1 MLLGLCGV
9 ADVMNPG
16 GNLTWTRVSIVGFQS
31 GLPNGFVV
39 KYNLTPDRKERNHQ
53 YKNIRLHQVS
63 QAFSKS
69 TYQKINFLISSPN
82 ICCGYSKE
90 PSQ

>member
-16 GNLTWTRVSIVGFQS
+16 GNLTWTRVSIVGLQS

-39 KYNLTPDRKERNHQ
+39 KYNLTPDRKESNHQ
-53 YKNIRLHQVS
+53 
-63 QAFSKS
+63 F
-69 TYQKINFLISSPN
+69 
-82 ICCGYSKE
+82 
-90 PSQ
+90 